1 MRKIHFYER
10 YMIPIYKIPEV
21 ESNSLTY
28 EECEY
33 IKQSALPK
41 LSDAGLSLDKFID
54 KTIRNADECTLD
66 VDDPKISEIM
76 NRCTEH
82 PKRCEGLRVVRYKRG
97 GLYKPHQDAHETY
110 KNNRVHTFIFALND
124 DYEGG
129 ETIFPNI
136 KKSFKLK
143 MGDALSFDTLDS
155 WGGIT
160 DDALHGG
167 EPVTSGEKWIAII
180 WERQFDI

>member
-1 MRKIHFYER
+1 MKC
-10 YMIPIYKIPEV
+10 MIPIYKFPIVVP
-21 ESNSLTY
+21 NSLTD

-33 IKQSALPK
+33 IKRMALPH
-41 LSDAGLSLDKFID
+41 LEVAALGVDKDINSYMRD
-54 KTIRNADECTLD
+54 GRECTLKMC
-66 VDDPKISEIM
+66 DPKIAEIV
-76 NRCTEH
+76 NRYTEH
-82 PKRCEGLRVVRYKRG
+82 PERCESLRVVHYKKG
-97 GLYKPHQDAHETY
+97 GLYKPHQDGHEDY

-129 ETIFPNI
+129 ETIFPNL
-136 KKSFKLK
+136 KKIFKLK
-143 MGDALSFDTLDS
+143 KGDALSFDTLDS

-180 WERQFDI
+180 WERQFKIQDS